1 MSSVAPSRSLQ
12 ASALTFVIL
21 SIGHTVQGRQW
32 TAEKVFR
39 NIKGSRPWAC
49 GTVGWFQASPSSC
62 WGLDPAL
69 ASNRLSNTVL
79 SRDITA
85 AVLIWSKNPAALQ
98 DPLNKALATIANA
111 ILWASSAWYAKTG
124 VNDNAVLVGLSAAL
138 QAYSVFSN

>member
-32 TAEKVFR
+32 TAEKVFK
-39 NIKGSRPWAC
+39 NIKGSKPWAC
-49 GTVGWFQASPSSC
+49 GTVGWFQGSAFLLMTGILHYQ
-62 WGLDPAL
+62 W
-69 ASNRLSNTVL
+69 SN
-79 SRDITA
+79 
-85 AVLIWSKNPAALQ
+85 NPTALQ
-98 DPLNKALATIANA
+98 DPLNKALASIANA

-138 QAYSVFSN
+138 QAYSVFSQ